1 MENNF
6 SILDKISGNSDLKTL
21 IIIFIT
27 ALIIMLTIKFLKNI
41 YTNKKNV
48 KEQFTNY

>member
-6 SILDKISGNSDLKTL
+6 SILDKLSKNSDLKTL
-21 IIIFIT
+21 IIIFVI
-27 ALIIMLTIKFLKNI
+27 ALIIMLTIRFLKNI
-41 YTNKKNV
+41 YTNKKRV